1 MTTADT
7 TIFLFSS
14 NIRRQYEQDV
24 INVVAA
30 PVGCVF
36 RFRYD
41 HKYVAPELRLKWR
54 DNQLVRRSVV
64 VVYSI
69 QQPAAYHPAAYVPVR
84 RGMITRSFEDGS
96 ILVIEFQLGSYA
108 ALQHPVNDEAAGG
121 LVRSFS
127 AELGSALSGHPGQDN
142 EKLRFSAADGDEPL
156 GLITAGDTEAHGF
169 ERLVEYLTSTVS
181 FGDYVFWRIAT
192 VRRVG
197 EAADLQADPQ
207 GRFRLISE
215 NTYEVTIGHYQ
226 LKLDTAGTAKLPTFA
241 VTSDPALVEVISPK
255 QFTIASRYDSIPI
268 RIRVPPLPDTRETI
282 LSIQPSP
289 DVKGPS
295 ADLRLLVGPTGSR
308 RVATAAAG
316 GLAALL
322 LVVPDLAGDK
332 ASVLVR
338 FLPHIV
344 AAGLLGWMGW
354 SAVPSRPK

>member
-1 MTTADT
+1 MMTTADT

-30 PVGCVF
+30 PVGCIF

-41 HKYVAPELRLKWR
+41 HKYVAPELRPKWR
-54 DNQLVRRSVV
+54 DNQLAGRPVV

-84 RGMITRSFEDGS
+84 RGTITSSFEDGS

-108 ALQHPVNDEAAGG
+108 TLRHPTNDETAGG

-127 AELGSALSGHPGQDN
+127 AELGSALPGHPGHD
-142 EKLRFSAADGDEPL
+142 EKLRFSAADGDEPP
-156 GLITAGDTEAHGF
+156 GLIAAGGTEAHGF

-207 GRFRLISE
+207 GRFRMISE
-215 NTYEVTIGHYQ
+215 KTYEVTIGHYQ

-282 LSIQPSP
+282 LSIQPPP

-308 RVATAAAG
+308 RIATAAAG
-316 GLAALL
+316 GFAALL
-322 LVVPDLAGDK
+322 LVVPELAGDK
-332 ASVLVR
+332 APVLVR
-338 FLPHIV
+338 FPPYLI
-344 AAGLLGWMGW
+344 AAGLLGCMGW
-354 SAVPSRPK
+354 WGVPSRPK